1 MGNQHYIS
9 YRNKYKYSLPFNQNL
24 NSEIENSIKKRGA
37 LTPNKDLLSKISSN
51 DCISSHSALTTYKI
65 KKTKKNLK
73 KKIKITNI
81 ENLIIQIYNE
91 NIKENKFSLFSCV
104 FNCEIYNRK
113 NNTNSNNNL
122 DNSSSLKIP
131 FDILPINKN
140 DITESLFM
148 SPEEINYF
156 NEIYK
161 TKNNN
166 NKEIKKRKSQKNPMI
181 PNHIAN
187 INSVNINIK
196 YISNKNNTN
205 LLKEEDFQNIKEI
218 KRDSQNDSNKTYKEI
233 IDALNN
239 VENRKINNKDNINN
253 IKNLNKIPVFTIQT
267 CGKNFKVTKGELY
280 KKKRPSKGFRLP
292 KMDCSTNEL
301 ITFTPTFTS

>member
-1 MGNQHYIS
+1 
-9 YRNKYKYSLPFNQNL
+9 
-24 NSEIENSIKKRGA
+24 
-37 LTPNKDLLSKISSN
+37 
-51 DCISSHSALTTYKI
+51 
-65 KKTKKNLK
+65 
-73 KKIKITNI
+73 
-81 ENLIIQIYNE
+81 
-91 NIKENKFSLFSCV
+91 
-104 FNCEIYNRK
+104 
-113 NNTNSNNNL
+113 
-122 DNSSSLKIP
+122 
-131 FDILPINKN
+131 
-140 DITESLFM
+140 M

-267 CGKNFKVTKGELY
+267 CGKNLKVTKGELY
-280 KKKRPSKGFRLP
+280 RKKIPSKGFRLP
-292 KMDCSTNEL
+292 KIDCPTNEF
-301 ITFTPTFTS
+301 ITCTPTFTS